1 MNPPINRILFNGPTV
16 NNNRYDWLI
25 EEKWNILWEYA
36 NNNKTIFYSHP
47 FIAQTYG
54 INLPDNNM
62 EKYIFKFPQI
72 IASQFGF
79 HMNDAIFYLKL
90 YISGHFDKYE
100 NIQWIAGHMGETL
113 IWFIWRFD
121 HRTKLYKKNEDIV
134 LKYEKDYKKEYFPK
148 KKLID
153 IFTTQKNK
161 KNAQIMINTSGW
173 FNDESLKFAIKT
185 VGIENIM
192 FSVDTPYEDLN
203 FALNWFDKLKLS
215 DSKRKKIAYKN
226 ANKILKIFP
235 NKKNFK
241 LIK

>member
-1 MNPPINRILFNGPTV
+1 
-16 NNNRYDWLI
+16 
-25 EEKWNILWEYA
+25 
-36 NNNKTIFYSHP
+36 
-47 FIAQTYG
+47 
-54 INLPDNNM
+54 M

-100 NIQWIAGHMGETL
+100 NIQW
-113 IWFIWRFD
+113 FD